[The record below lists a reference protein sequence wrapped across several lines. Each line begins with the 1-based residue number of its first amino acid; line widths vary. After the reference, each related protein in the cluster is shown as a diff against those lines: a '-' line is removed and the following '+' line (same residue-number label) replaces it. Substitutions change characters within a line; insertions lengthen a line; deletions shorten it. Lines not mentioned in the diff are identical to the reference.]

1 MSVCKTIMFDKAV
14 FDKQFIEMSYQ
25 SSMAQ
30 ISHRI
35 IKVINKNH
43 PNMNIILDN
52 TKLGS
57 GSFGKV
63 YEAKLIERV
72 SSNKN
77 KKYNVALKIIKI
89 EKDTDKKLNEAE
101 VVYMNKLHDI
111 KRGDDRVSPKVFL
124 CDFLFSNESD
134 SSEFKGYQ
142 AIVMELKTPFSMR
155 EVNKES
161 NKNVVEILVNALKNY
176 ELAVKNG
183 VYLFDVKPSN
193 NVIDPSSKNGI
204 QIIDTDPTFMYTKK
218 NMKGSFFE
226 PMDKSVFERVF
237 TTLIQLMYMVRF
249 INLKK
254 TYSSDTDFTKF
265 IKIVRK
271 HAYVIKILERY
282 IKYIDVIYRFM
293 KYNKFEHE
301 TDLRFRNLF
310 FKYNLSEYRLVSS
323 SEYAKLFN
331 KLLMKYMNLKEVSSS
346 SKKKTKKKMMKVRF
360 RRGKKIQTKKIP
372 ILSKSSSDS

>member
-1 MSVCKTIMFDKAV
+1 MGVCKTIMFDKVV

-30 ISHRI
+30 ISQRI

-43 PNMNIILDN
+43 PNIHIILDN

-89 EKDTDKKLNEAE
+89 EKDVDKKLNEAE

-111 KRGDDRVSPKVFL
+111 KRGMDHVSPKVFL

-142 AIVMELKTPFSMR
+142 VIIMELKTPFSMR

-204 QIIDTDPTFMYTKK
+204 QIIDTDPKFMYTKK

-226 PMDKSVFERVF
+226 PMDKPVFERVF

-254 TYSSDTDFTKF
+254 NNSSDNDFTKF

-271 HAYVIKILERY
+271 HPYVIKILERY
-282 IKYIDVIYRFM
+282 IKYIDVIYRFI
-293 KYNKFEHE
+293 KYTKFEHK

-331 KLLMKYMNLKEVSSS
+331 KLLMKYMNLKEVSSYP
-346 SKKKTKKKMMKVRF
+346 KKKTKKKMMKVRF
-360 RRGKKIQTKKIP
+360 RRGEKIQTKKIP